1 MYTKWYGT
9 FVIRPSPPK
18 TKLSQGKIKYIKINY
33 NKKYIK

>member
-18 TKLSQGKIKYIKINY
+18 SSASQENKKMKIKINY
-33 NKKYIK
+33 N